1 MPRTIKLKE
10 RVQCCDFKVMG
21 FDLAKPNTKKYD
33 STSIY
38 EIIEEVLNTN
48 WNNDYYNKFIDI
60 KGGSVWEI

>member
-1 MPRTIKLKE
+1 
-10 RVQCCDFKVMG
+10 MG